1 MRVDFIVVGLQP
13 TKLEQKKKSWV
24 LNSTCVLFT
33 TLTHLDFVPRYR
45 SPLIPYKQL
54 TRQII
59 FVVASFID
67 DVYASVNCI
76 CAKIDRVGCETR
88 CERGESCSVKLQV
101 K

>member
-1 MRVDFIVVGLQP
+1 ML
-13 TKLEQKKKSWV
+13 V
-24 LNSTCVLFT
+24 LVYYLR

-76 CAKIDRVGCETR
+76 CAKIDRVACETR
-88 CERGESCSVKLQV
+88 CERDGLSVLHGSNKQLSLLVEQSSILCTTKL
-101 K
+101 KLNY